1 MLIKANIR
9 NELEDFKYDK
19 DRNEKYPNTK
29 STGKERDKSHFLLQ
43 SYFTKQWLKILNPV
57 KIFSHFILKI

>member
-19 DRNEKYPNTK
+19 VQNKKYLNTK
-29 STGKERDKSHFLLQ
+29 SKEKERDESHFLLQ
-43 SYFTKQWLKILNPV
+43 SYSTEKRLKILNPV
-57 KIFSHFILKI
+57 KVFNRFILKI

>member
-19 DRNEKYPNTK
+19 VQNKKISKY
-29 STGKERDKSHFLLQ
+29 EE
-43 SYFTKQWLKILNPV
+43 
-57 KIFSHFILKI
+57 